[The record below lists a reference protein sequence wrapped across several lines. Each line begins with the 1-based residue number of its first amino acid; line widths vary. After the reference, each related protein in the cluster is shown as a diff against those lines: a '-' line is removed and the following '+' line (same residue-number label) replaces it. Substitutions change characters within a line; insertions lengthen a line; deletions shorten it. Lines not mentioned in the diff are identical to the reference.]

1 MTWYR
6 TDEEI
11 TYQGETAFRAPAG
24 DTHELGVL
32 ADAGI
37 LNVEIDGKAVLPLLD
52 EGLGTVRSAGV
63 ASYGD
68 TIGCEYD
75 DLRVTTTP

>member
-1 MTWYR
+1 M
-6 TDEEI
+6 DI
-11 TYQGETAFRAPAG
+11 
-24 DTHELGVL
+24 
-32 ADAGI
+32 
-37 LNVEIDGKAVLPLLD
+37 EIDGRTVLPLLD

-75 DLRVTTTP
+75 DLLVTTTP